1 MHRKSSVPWLRPLLG
16 TASTSLLLCT
26 LSFPAKAEVP
36 ESIAPD
42 SIAPDSIAPDSIAPD
57 SIALEPLETDQ
68 SIALGDEAVAP
79 LPKSADLAAI
89 EHKEITDSALQIS
102 AAEPPAE
109 VDISNSPVDSI
120 APEPIQPEAIAPAA
134 PQLEIASTVPDVV
147 QPEAIAPAEIQTE
160 TASIAL
166 AESPDLVSQRSSEPQ
181 PEPTS
186 QQASDLVGEPLVRV
200 QGAIVVQGDETS
212 ARARLTAEYAI
223 SPNVLIGTTIDLT
236 TGNAFVD
243 SESEGF
249 NVNELYVAVSP
260 EGLPGLRFVAGMVDL
275 TSYFDRNSFA
285 KDGVTHFFNP
295 VFQTNP
301 ALAVTGIG
309 SRPSA
314 LVIWQLNDSIEVKAA
329 TFSSSRNLDEFAFDG
344 FAGELG
350 VRLGDL
356 IVRGTFSSDRD
367 DGQNDG
373 FREIFSFDRGN
384 GDFGLESDDRELAY
398 GINAEWW
405 IPNANLG
412 LFGRYGRYENLELDR
427 GGDTF
432 SFGLNLLDLFMPDD
446 RLGLA
451 YGQQLSNSQLRQD
464 EGDRVPDV
472 LELFYDARISPNLRA
487 GVSLQQRDA
496 FSETVLGFR
505 LRADF
510 DLLGGR

>member
-1 MHRKSSVPWLRPLLG
+1 MNRKSSVPWLRPLLG
-16 TASTSLLLCT
+16 TASTSLLICI
-26 LSFPAKAEVP
+26 LSVPAQAESNP
-36 ESIAPD
+36 IALD
-42 SIAPDSIAPDSIAPD
+42 SILPDDQPIASNE
-57 SIALEPLETDQ
+57 ALEALSATD
-68 SIALGDEAVAP
+68 SPEGEAIAS
-79 LPKSADLAAI
+79 LPKAADLAAI
-89 EHKEITDSALQIS
+89 ESKEIADSVVPTS
-102 AAEPPAE
+102 ADSLAADAIAPDVIPAA
-109 VDISNSPVDSI
+109 SI
-120 APEPIQPEAIAPAA
+120 APTVTQPEIAESVPTAIPATSIAPTAM
-134 PQLEIASTVPDVV
+134 EPDRV
-147 QPEAIAPAEIQTE
+147 A
-160 TASIAL
+160 
-166 AESPDLVSQRSSEPQ
+166 QRSSEPQ
-181 PEPTS
+181 PEPAS
-186 QQASDLVGEPLVRV
+186 QQASDLVGEPLVRA
-200 QGAIVVQGDETS
+200 QGAIVVQGDDTS

-223 SPNVLIGTTIDLT
+223 NPNLLIGTTIDLT

-249 NVNELYVAVSP
+249 NINELYVAASP

-301 ALAVTGIG
+301 ALAATGIG

-314 LVIWQLNDSIEVKAA
+314 LVIWQVNDSIEVKAA

-373 FREIFSFDRGN
+373 FREIFGFDRGN
-384 GDFGLESDDRELAY
+384 GNFGLESDDREQAY

-405 IPNANLG
+405 IPSANLG

-432 SFGLNLLDLFMPDD
+432 SFGFNLLDLFMTDD

-451 YGQQLSNSQLRQD
+451 YGRQLSNSDLRQA
-464 EGDRVPDV
+464 ENAAVPDV

-487 GVSLQQRDA
+487 GISFQQRDA

-505 LRADF
+505 IRADF